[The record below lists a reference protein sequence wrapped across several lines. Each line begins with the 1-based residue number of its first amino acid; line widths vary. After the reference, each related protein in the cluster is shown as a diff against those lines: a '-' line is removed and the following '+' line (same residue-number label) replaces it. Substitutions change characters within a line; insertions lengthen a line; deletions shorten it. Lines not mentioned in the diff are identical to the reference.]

1 MGPVLTVS
9 ETMTEV
15 EVDSRRGATTAG
27 QPAASAA
34 GDPLPALM
42 RRLQARDQAALGA
55 IYDTTSSRLY
65 AVAHAILRNAQDAE
79 EAVFDCYSQCWEE
92 ASRYDPDRSSV
103 MGWLTMMCRSRALD
117 RLRRRRHERLHV
129 DVEAAADIED
139 EARQPVELLSL
150 LEEGSAVRAAL
161 ALLPENRR
169 ELIGLAFLR
178 GMSHDDIASMKR
190 IPLGTVKSHLRRGL
204 LQLREAL
211 GGTREALEC
220 R

>member
-1 MGPVLTVS
+1 MKPASHHGAGPEERS
-9 ETMTEV
+9 EAIQA
-15 EVDSRRGATTAG
+15 D
-27 QPAASAA
+27 
-34 GDPLPALM
+34 DPLPELM

-55 IYDTTSSRLY
+55 IYDATSTRLY
-65 AVAHAILRNAQDAE
+65 ALAHAILRDAQDAE
-79 EAVFDCYSQCWEE
+79 EAVCDCYSQCWDE
-92 ASRYDPDRSSV
+92 ASRYDPKRSSV

-117 RLRRRRHERLHV
+117 RLRRRRRERLHV
-129 DVEAAADIED
+129 EIEAAADVED
-139 EARQPVELLSL
+139 QARPPVELLSL

-178 GMSHDDIASMKR
+178 GMSHDDIARMKR
-190 IPLGTVKSHLRRGL
+190 MPLGTVKSHLRRGL

-211 GGTREALEC
+211 AGTREAPEC